1 MELNLRGVDLNLLPV
16 FEAAYEERSLSLAA
30 RRLAMTQPAVS
41 HALARLRQV
50 FRDELFVRHSRG
62 MTPTAAAD
70 AIYARLRG
78 ALDTVR
84 EVVNEASD
92 FDPAVSLRRFFLS
105 IPHPMGPTIALKL
118 IERLATIA
126 PHIKLEFSTRSRPVS
141 QEKSLREGRVDLAI
155 DWLLPEDVQFH
166 TDVLFD
172 DRLVAIARVDHPVF
186 SGVLSLDSLRAG
198 SFVMLRRRTTDIERI
213 RPYQS
218 WLALNLKTVLE
229 VSELLEI
236 LLVVCQSDLFGVM
249 MESMANATKESLKVR
264 VLTIPRW
271 ETEPIPVRMIWHPRR
286 DADPAHLFLR
296 TQLKCVVQEI
306 LSTSAKQS

>member
-1 MELNLRGVDLNLLPV
+1 M
-16 FEAAYEERSLSLAA
+16 
-30 RRLAMTQPAVS
+30 
-41 HALARLRQV
+41 
-50 FRDELFVRHSRG
+50 
-62 MTPTAAAD
+62 
-70 AIYARLRG
+70 
-78 ALDTVR
+78 
-84 EVVNEASD
+84 
-92 FDPAVSLRRFFLS
+92 
-105 IPHPMGPTIALKL
+105 
-118 IERLATIA
+118 
-126 PHIKLEFSTRSRPVS
+126 
-141 QEKSLREGRVDLAI
+141 
-155 DWLLPEDVQFH
+155 
-166 TDVLFD
+166 LFD

-306 LSTSAKQS
+306 LSTSTKQS

>member
-41 HALARLRQV
+41 HALARLRLV

-271 ETEPIPVRMIWHPRR
+271 ETEPIPVRI
-286 DADPAHLFLR
+286 AHHMGAGH
-296 TQLKCVVQEI
+296 QP
-306 LSTSAKQS
+306 

>member
-41 HALARLRQV
+41 HALARLRLV

-141 QEKSLREGRVDLAI
+141 QEKSLREGWVDLAI
-155 DWLLPEDVQFH
+155 DWLLPEDGQFH

-172 DRLVAIARVDHPVF
+172 DQLVAIARVDHPVF
-186 SGVLSLDSLRAG
+186 SGDLSLDSLRAG
-198 SFVMLRRRTTDIERI
+198 SFVVLRRRTTDIERI

-218 WLALNLKTVLE
+218 WLALNLQTVLE

-249 MESMANATKESLKVR
+249 MESMANATKEALKIR
-264 VLTIPRW
+264 VLTIPGW
-271 ETEPIPVRMIWHPRR
+271 EAEPIPVRMIWHPRR
-286 DADPAHLFLR
+286 DADPAHRFLR

-306 LSTSAKQS
+306 LSLPE

>member
-286 DADPAHLFLR
+286 DADPAHRFLR

-306 LSTSAKQS
+306 LSLPE